1 MPGTVARIAVK
12 EGQKV
17 SKGDVL
23 LTIEAM
29 KMESLVCAERDGT
42 VTHIYVKH
50 GDTVPA
56 KALVVELTG

>member
-1 MPGTVARIAVK
+1 MASIAVK
-12 EGQKV
+12 DGQKV

-23 LTIEAM
+23 LSIEAM

-42 VTHIYVKH
+42 VLRVHVKH

-56 KALVVELTG
+56 KALVV